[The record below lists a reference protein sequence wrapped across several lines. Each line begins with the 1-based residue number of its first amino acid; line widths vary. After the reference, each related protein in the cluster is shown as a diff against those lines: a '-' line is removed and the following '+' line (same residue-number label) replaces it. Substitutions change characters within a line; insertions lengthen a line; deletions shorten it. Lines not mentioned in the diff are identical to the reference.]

1 MASVLLRNVARI
13 RTGKHLKDIRITV
26 RTSNERYIMTGRARL
41 EKVLEELQKNPYYDK
56 YAEKIAKMQQ
66 TSPEEFLQRVDQQ
79 EKMAREKKVKH
90 VTPKYQPS
98 KSTKFS
104 FLFKNVRSSWS
115 QTIKRQYVTNLSENK
130 YITTPIFYVN
140 AGPHIG
146 HLYSAILA
154 DAVARY
160 NSMFGHKTFLAT
172 GTDEHGNKVKAAA
185 AAASL
190 SNYEYCTNISQQFK
204 EMCDRF
210 EVDYSRFI
218 RTTEK
223 QHCDA
228 VHHFW
233 RLLEERGHIYL
244 GNYSGW
250 YCVSDEAFLSDS
262 ELVEQKD
269 PSGKVFKVSADSGN
283 LVEWMEEK
291 NYKFRLSA
299 FQNDLKYWLK
309 DGISNELSFNLI
321 YPLALK
327 RLYIMN
333 FGFFVENTVRPALY
347 HKMLSQWVEEGTCL
361 QDLSISRVR
370 SKVPWAIP
378 SPYDESQS
386 IYVWMDALVNY
397 LTALGY
403 PNESFKEF
411 WPPTIQIIG
420 KDILKFHGVY
430 WPAFLIAAGLEPPRT
445 LLCHAHWIVDRQ
457 KMSKS
462 KGNVISPF
470 EAANDYTEDGLR
482 YFILREAVLQNDAN
496 YSSTKI
502 INILNSELADTLGN
516 LVSRCTGK
524 TINPSREFPDP
535 AKYWNVLQSQVA
547 NEIREAAESAGRK
560 ARENYEEYNLH
571 HVVDIVMN
579 MLHCANR
586 MVTYHEP
593 WQLRKQV
600 DDAEATKE
608 LKAVIS
614 LALESS
620 RIAALILY
628 PIIPRLSSG
637 LLDFLNIP
645 KESRTWA
652 NTAPEIFNDDSAR
665 KRCVE
670 RNNVILFKKIRSQ

>member
-309 DGISNELSFNLI
+309 D
-321 YPLALK
+321 
-327 RLYIMN
+327 
-333 FGFFVENTVRPALY
+333 ENTVRPALY

>member
-1 MASVLLRNVARI
+1 MA
-13 RTGKHLKDIRITV
+13 
-26 RTSNERYIMTGRARL
+26 YIMTSRTRL

-79 EKMAREKKVKH
+79 ETKTREKKVKYI
-90 VTPKYQPS
+90 TPKYQPS
-98 KSTKFS
+98 KSTIFS
-104 FLFKNVRSSWS
+104 FLFKNTQSSWN
-115 QTIKRQYVTNLSENK
+115 QTIKRQYMRDLSGNK

-146 HLYSAILA
+146 HLYTAILA

-160 NSMFGHKTFLAT
+160 NSMFGYKTFLST
-172 GTDEHGNKVKAAA
+172 GTDEHGNKVRAAA
-185 AAASL
+185 TATGL
-190 SNYEYCTNISQQFK
+190 SNYDYCTKISQQFK
-204 EMCDRF
+204 DMCDRF

-223 QHCDA
+223 QHYDA
-228 VHHFW
+228 AHYFW
-233 RLLEERGHIYL
+233 KRLEERGHIYL

-250 YCVSDEAFLSDS
+250 YCVSDEAFLSDN

-283 LVEWMEEK
+283 PVEWTEEK

-299 FQNDLKYWLK
+299 FQDDLKYWLK
-309 DGISNELSFNLI
+309 D
-321 YPLALK
+321 
-327 RLYIMN
+327 
-333 FGFFVENTVRPALY
+333 ENTVKPALY
-347 HKMLSQWVEEGTCL
+347 HKILSEWVEEGKCL
-361 QDLSISRVR
+361 QDLSISRIR
-370 SKVPWAIP
+370 NKVPWAIP
-378 SPYDESQS
+378 SPRDESQS

-430 WPAFLIAAGLEPPRT
+430 WPAFLIAAGLEPPKT
-445 LLCHAHWIVDRQ
+445 LLCHAHWIVDHK

-470 EAANDYTEDGLR
+470 EAANNYSEDGLR

-502 INILNSELADTLGN
+502 INVLNSELADTLGN
-516 LVSRCTGK
+516 LVNRCAGK
-524 TINPSREFPDP
+524 TINPSKEFPDP
-535 AKYWNVLQSQVA
+535 TKYWNVLQSQVA
-547 NEIREAAESAGRK
+547 DEVREALVSAGKK
-560 ARENYEEYNLH
+560 ARESYEEYNLH
-571 HVVDIVMN
+571 HVVDMVMT

-600 DDAEATKE
+600 DNAESMKE

-628 PIIPRLSSG
+628 PITPRLSSN
-637 LLDFLNIP
+637 LLDFLNVP
-645 KESRTWA
+645 KENRMWT
-652 NTAPEIFNDDSAR
+652 NTAPELFDDNT
-665 KRCVE
+665 KERCIE
-670 RNNVILFKKIRSQ
+670 HNNVILFKKIRSQ